1 MRIIAGTHK
10 GRKIKP
16 PKNLA
21 LRPTTDRAKEA
32 LFSIIENRYFLD
44 RKNMLDLFSG
54 TGNIALEFASRGI
67 EKAVAVDNNTNCIN
81 FIRDTS
87 ESFNLNVS
95 TIESD
100 GLKFIKNC
108 EEKFNFIFVDP
119 PYKYEKYH
127 ELKEIIIKNS
137 LVKKDGLLIIEHDKE
152 TIFNDKNIEVR
163 KYGTVH
169 FSFFHFK

>member
-87 ESFNLNVS
+87 ESFNLNIS

-108 EEKFNFIFVDP
+108 EEKFNFIFADP
-119 PYKYEKYH
+119 PYKYEKYQ

-152 TIFNDKNIEVR
+152 TIFNDKDIEVR